1 MPLFTVGR
9 SAFTLSSAADS
20 LIIASSAKPLRIMIA
35 DIKGLGASSSAN
47 EVIMYRATTAG
58 SSLASGGITPSKVN
72 TGSAAASFTV
82 YTGFGS
88 SLESTAGDVMWR
100 FGVNGNGG
108 QDKFVALPGGEISM
122 PSSAYMG
129 FRSSTGVSG
138 AGVASAN
145 LFIEE
150 VDG

>member
-1 MPLFTVGR
+1 MPLYTVGR

-20 LIIASSAKPLRIMIA
+20 LTICSSAKPLRIMIA
-35 DIKGLGASSSAN
+35 DFKGLAVASSAN

-58 SSLASGGITPSKVN
+58 SSLASGGITPAPVN
-72 TGSAAASFTV
+72 SGSAAAAFTV
-82 YTGFGS
+82 YTVFGS
-88 SLESTAGDVMWR
+88 SLESTAGAVMWR

-108 QDKFVALPGGEISM
+108 QDKFVSLPGGEISM
-122 PSSAYMG
+122 PSSSYMG

-138 AGVASAN
+138 AGVATAN

>member
-20 LIIASSAKPLRIMIA
+20 LIIASSAKPLRIMMV
-35 DIKGLGASSSAN
+35 DFKGLAVASSAN
-47 EVIMYRATTAG
+47 EVLMYRLTTVG
-58 SSLASGGITPSKVN
+58 STAVSGAITPSKVN
-72 TGSAAASFTV
+72 SGSAAAAFTV
-82 YTGFGS
+82 YSAFGS
-88 SLESTAGDVMWR
+88 STSSTAGDVMWR

-129 FRSSTGVSG
+129 FRSSTGASG
-138 AGVASAN
+138 AGVVTAN